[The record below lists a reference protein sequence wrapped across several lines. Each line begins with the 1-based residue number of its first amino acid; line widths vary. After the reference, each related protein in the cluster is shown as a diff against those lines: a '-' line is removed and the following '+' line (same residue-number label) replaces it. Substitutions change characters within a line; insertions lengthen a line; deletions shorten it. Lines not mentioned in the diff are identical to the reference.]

1 MNLREARREGLVSI
15 SYHTSRKEDAKTKIS
30 ELRKKYKDK
39 DVRVILVTEP
49 YSRGYDRYNSYYVF
63 GNDVCAALVNKE
75 IIEKEVSMFDLK
87 FQALEDKY
95 KEEREKLSNKLNELN
110 EDIKKYTTI
119 IENYQNKDVDSSE
132 E

>member
-1 MNLREARREGLVSI
+1 
-15 SYHTSRKEDAKTKIS
+15 
-30 ELRKKYKDK
+30 LRKKYKDK